1 MLRVV
6 STVKWLKPNSKSMR
20 VRLTAKHSS
29 KALPIDSSKR
39 LLATFRLRRL
49 SLVLRAVIKEIKP
62 VGSSPS
68 VVRELFSRSKN

>member
-20 VRLTAKHSS
+20 LRLTDRHSS
-29 KALPIDSSKR
+29 KALPIVSSKR
-39 LLATFRLRRL
+39 LLATLRLRRL
-49 SLVLRAVIKEIKP
+49 SFVFKDVMKESRP

-68 VVRELFSRSKN
+68 VVRELFSKSKN